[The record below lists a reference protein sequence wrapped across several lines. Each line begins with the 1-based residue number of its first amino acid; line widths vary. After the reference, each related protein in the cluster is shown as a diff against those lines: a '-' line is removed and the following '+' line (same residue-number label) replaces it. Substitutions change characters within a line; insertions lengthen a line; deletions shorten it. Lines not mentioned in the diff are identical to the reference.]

1 MNQYPLRLS
10 ELRKAKNLK
19 QSDVADLLKITTRHY
34 QEVEYGKINLSMT
47 TLIKLA
53 NFYDVSID
61 YLVGRMDSPK
71 IYR

>member
-1 MNQYPLRLS
+1 MNRYPLRLS

-53 NFYDVSID
+53 HFYDVSID
-61 YLVGRMDSPK
+61 YLVGRTDSPK

>member
-1 MNQYPLRLS
+1 MNRYPLRLS

-47 TLIKLA
+47 MLIKLA
-53 NFYDVSID
+53 NFYVVSID
-61 YLVGRMDSPK
+61 YLVGRTNNPNMN
-71 IYR
+71 R

>member
-1 MNQYPLRLS
+1 MNRYPLRLS

-47 TLIKLA
+47 MLIKLA

-61 YLVGRMDSPK
+61 YLVGRTDNPK
-71 IYR
+71 FYR

>member
-1 MNQYPLRLS
+1 MNRYPLRLS

-47 TLIKLA
+47 MLIKLA

-61 YLVGRMDSPK
+61 YLVGRTNNPNMN
-71 IYR
+71 R

>member
-1 MNQYPLRLS
+1 MNRYPLRLS

-47 TLIKLA
+47 MLIKLA

-61 YLVGRMDSPK
+61 YLVGRTDNPK
-71 IYR
+71 YYR

>member
-1 MNQYPLRLS
+1 MNRYPLRLS

-61 YLVGRMDSPK
+61 DLVGRTDSPK

>member
-1 MNQYPLRLS
+1 MNRYPLRLS

-61 YLVGRMDSPK
+61 YLVGRTNNPNMN
-71 IYR
+71 R